1 MPNLGKSYCNLI
13 IDFDKISPNI
23 RVFREYSNRG
33 GESMETALV
42 TKEQKGTRESRILQL
57 VTFTLGGEEYAVD
70 ILKVQEINRMK
81 EITRVPNAPYYVEGV
96 INLRG
101 KVIPVVS
108 LRKMFGLAEE
118 DDRSKQKIMIMDIQ
132 GTTIGLIVDTVSEV
146 LRISSNIVEPP
157 PSMTYSVSSEFIS
170 GIAKLEDRLII
181 LLDMDRLIGKE
192 ETASMVEAT
201 EKMAIEG

>member
-1 MPNLGKSYCNLI
+1 
-13 IDFDKISPNI
+13 
-23 RVFREYSNRG
+23 
-33 GESMETALV
+33 METALV
-42 TKEQKGTRESRILQL
+42 TSDLKQIEKTQILQL

-108 LRKMFGLAEE
+108 LRKFFGLPEEE
-118 DDRSKQKIMIMDIQ
+118 DRTRQKIMIMDIQ
-132 GTTIGLIVDTVSEV
+132 GVTMGLIVDSVSEV
-146 LRISSNIVEPP
+146 LRISTTIVEPP
-157 PSMTYSVSSEFIS
+157 PAMTYSVSSEFIS

-192 ETASMVEAT
+192 ETQNMVGMA
-201 EKMAIEG
+201 EKTAIEG

>member
-1 MPNLGKSYCNLI
+1 MN
-13 IDFDKISPNI
+13 
-23 RVFREYSNRG
+23 
-33 GESMETALV
+33 TALV
-42 TKEQKGTRESRILQL
+42 VKEQKAGDSVQILQL

-108 LRKMFGLAEE
+108 LRKMFGLPEEE
-118 DDRSKQKIMIMDIQ
+118 DRMNQKIMIMDIQ

-146 LRISSNIVEPP
+146 LRISANIVEPP
-157 PSMTYSVSSEFIS
+157 PAMTYNVSTEFIS

-192 ETASMVEAT
+192 ETAGMISMAENS
-201 EKMAIEG
+201 AIE